1 MIIDKKILVIGLIF
15 FVLGFAI
22 SYKFFPQETII
33 TKEKTVKGD
42 VRTETK
48 TELVYIPKTV
58 YIDSAGQKQTE
69 NTDLQMDI
77 GKQELNVK
85 INGKDAVIKKEDSEK
100 YVFDKNKLQLNQS
113 SKSEIN
119 ITVPTVDKTKH
130 WGVGIGYG
138 YKGIAYNVDFPI
150 NKKNGLGGWVYGD
163 DDKKAAGLKFR
174 F

>member
-1 MIIDKKILVIGLIF
+1 MIIDKKILLIGLMF
-15 FVLGFAI
+15 FVLGFVI

-42 VRTETK
+42 IRTETK
-48 TELVYIPKTV
+48 TELVYIPKAV

-100 YVFDKNKLQLNQS
+100 YVFDKNKLQLTQN
-113 SKSEIN
+113 SKADIN
-119 ITVPTVDKTKH
+119 IAVPEIDRTKH
-130 WGVGIGYG
+130 WSIGIGYG
-138 YKGIAYNVDFPI
+138 NNGVAYNVDFPI
-150 NKKNGLGGWVYGD
+150 NKKNGLGGWVYVN
-163 DDKKAAGLKFR
+163 DDKKAAGLKIR